1 MKGYYRLATAQ
12 LEQEEYDLATSTIKQ
27 GLALDANNTQ
37 LLKVL
42 RNIKQAKKMKASTSV
57 STAAAANGI
66 ANGGGAMS
74 NLPHGNKL
82 DTATSRE
89 LYDLQVQYNQTSK
102 EYNTVQANLTKIQRE
117 YKMQEITHKQLSGD
131 IPANTSKS
139 YYRTVGK
146 VFMKSTHTNILDHL
160 TTSMEDRSKK
170 EIDLKSKLDYLDRR
184 LKSTKTNMDELIGT
198 VSSTATEAKS

>member
-42 RNIKQAKKMKASTSV
+42 RNIKQAKKMKASASV
-57 STAAAANGI
+57 STAATSGI

-198 VSSTATEAKS
+198 VSTTTAEAKS

>member
-42 RNIKQAKKMKASTSV
+42 RNIKQAKKMKASASV
-57 STAAAANGI
+57 STAATSGI

-198 VSSTATEAKS
+198 VSTTTAETKS

>member
-42 RNIKQAKKMKASTSV
+42 RNIKQAKKMKASTNV
-57 STAAAANGI
+57 STATATSGI

-89 LYDLQVQYNQTSK
+89 LYDLKVQ
-102 EYNTVQANLTKIQRE
+102 
-117 YKMQEITHKQLSGD
+117 
-131 IPANTSKS
+131 
-139 YYRTVGK
+139 
-146 VFMKSTHTNILDHL
+146 
-160 TTSMEDRSKK
+160 
-170 EIDLKSKLDYLDRR
+170 
-184 LKSTKTNMDELIGT
+184 
-198 VSSTATEAKS
+198 

>member
-42 RNIKQAKKMKASTSV
+42 RNIKQAKKMKASTNV
-57 STAAAANGI
+57 STAATSGI

-131 IPANTSKS
+131 TPANTSKS

-198 VSSTATEAKS
+198 VSTTTAEAKS